1 MAKQTVKKET
11 STTTLTRTTITLR
24 PKSRSELSDQRSKQA
39 KSQKRN
45 AKGQFV

>member
-1 MAKQTVKKET
+1 MAKQTVKQV
-11 STTTLTRTTITLR
+11 TTTRTTITLR